1 MEGETKSEGRSGG
14 RVRNVVGIEK
24 FYCIVRV
31 LFGGEV
37 QNRVKA
43 QAADKGEIDVDG
55 EA

>member
-1 MEGETKSEGRSGG
+1 MEGETKSMGKSRG

-31 LFGGEV
+31 LLGGEV
-37 QNRVKA
+37 QNCVKA
-43 QAADKGEIDVDG
+43 QAADKWEIDVDR